1 MKKGKGNK
9 GLLDNKRFE
18 FLEREKRRWL
28 RSLSWKK
35 ALQLEE
41 KMLSSKLILEW
52 RDNFPADSPVSL
64 RKSLRKR
71 RKKQ

>member
-52 RDNFPADSPVSL
+52 RDNFPGDNPVCFAMAL
-64 RKSLRKR
+64 KR
-71 RKKQ
+71 RRKP